1 MVLSGSKKTT
11 SLASIVNQDTGGGSK
26 KAGLPHQI
34 GREAS
39 VSVAFRNTSS
49 NLFFLQ
55 GPKAMLKNTLKIAK
69 YYLTKAQEAKTAADA
84 VVASKITLADALDNV
99 TVTSDD
105 DNTAITAMITALA
118 VTTKKST
125 SDADALTAAADGAT
139 QAQID
144 AAAASLA
151 AYTAAKTAED
161 ALQAIIDARADAAP
175 NVGLVAAEQTK
186 VDAAQAKLDAYT
198 ADI

>member
-11 SLASIVNQDTGGGSK
+11 HLASIVNQDTGGGSK

-55 GPKAMLKNTLKIAK
+55 GPKSLLKNILKIAT
-69 YYLTKAQEAKTAADA
+69 YYLTKAQAAKTAADA
-84 VVASKITLADALDNV
+84 LVASKITLADALDNV

-105 DNTAITAMITALA
+105 TNTAIQGKIDTLA
-118 VTTKKST
+118 AI
-125 SDADALTAAADGAT
+125 DPQT
-139 QAQID
+139 QAETD
-144 AAAASLA
+144 AIA
-151 AYTAAKTAED
+151 

-175 NVGLVAAEQTK
+175 HVGLVAAEQTK